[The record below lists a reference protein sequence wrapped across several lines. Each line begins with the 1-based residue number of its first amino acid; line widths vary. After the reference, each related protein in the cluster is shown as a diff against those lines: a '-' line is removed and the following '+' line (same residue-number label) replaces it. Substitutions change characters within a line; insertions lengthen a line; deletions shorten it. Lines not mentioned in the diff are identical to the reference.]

1 MRARRGG
8 FARPKARRALQKLD
22 EVLVLYE
29 QVSFVE
35 RLTFFRALGPLER
48 PVSPS
53 FSRRIASAAKRHT
66 VSSRR

>member
-1 MRARRGG
+1 MRRHNQKQILR
-8 FARPKARRALQKLD
+8 FALQKLD
-22 EVLVLYE
+22 DLLVLFK

-35 RLTFFRALGPLER
+35 RLAFFRALGHLER

-66 VSSRR
+66 VGSRR

>member
-1 MRARRGG
+1 MLSP
-8 FARPKARRALQKLD
+8 FVLQKLD
-22 EVLVLYE
+22 DLLVLLK

-35 RLTFFRALGPLER
+35 RLAFFRALGPLER

-53 FSRRIASAAKRHT
+53 FSPGITSAAKRHT